1 MEVLLVEKHELPLVN
16 LHLVFPVGR
25 AQDPAAKPG
34 LCAMMTALW
43 DEGTARRSS
52 EQIADELGGI
62 GASLS
67 LGSDADTTTA
77 RLFTLKRQLGKAL
90 DIFADVLRN
99 PTFPQAELDR
109 QRAVRLAR
117 LSQVRDEPVLLA
129 SLAVNELLY
138 GPDHP
143 YGRPQCTNAKALRS
157 LTREDIEQFYRGHI
171 GPEKAG
177 LIAVG
182 DITMEELTAEL
193 EKVLGGWESSKDT
206 AARRG
211 GHPSHAAGG
220 PDRPDPG
227 RQAGGAAVG
236 DFGRLAG

>member
-1 MEVLLVEKHELPLVN
+1 MH
-16 LHLVFPVGR
+16 
-25 AQDPAAKPG
+25 Q
-34 LCAMMTALW
+34 
-43 DEGTARRSS
+43 
-52 EQIADELGGI
+52 
-62 GASLS
+62 
-67 LGSDADTTTA
+67 
-77 RLFTLKRQLGKAL
+77 RQ
-90 DIFADVLRN
+90 
-99 PTFPQAELDR
+99 
-109 QRAVRLAR
+109 
-117 LSQVRDEPVLLA
+117 
-129 SLAVNELLY
+129 
-138 GPDHP
+138 
-143 YGRPQCTNAKALRS
+143 ALRS

-193 EKVLGGWESSKDT
+193 EKVLGGWNLQGHRC
-206 AARRG
+206 ARG